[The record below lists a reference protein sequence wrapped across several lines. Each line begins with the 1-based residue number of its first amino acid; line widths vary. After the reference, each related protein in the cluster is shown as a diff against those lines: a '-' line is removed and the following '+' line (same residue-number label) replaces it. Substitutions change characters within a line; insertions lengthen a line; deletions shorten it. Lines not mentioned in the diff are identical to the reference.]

1 MILRLKNNQ
10 KRILLFVI
18 VVVSVVAG
26 VFFVF
31 RLAFFLLPFLIAFA
45 LSSLMEPVIKFFTNK
60 LHISRKIVAPVA
72 LLLLLAIIAL
82 LTILGVLRLID
93 EIKNL
98 ILVAPGFLSRV
109 YTQILELMNK
119 SSEYI
124 EWLPEEITANLGSVI
139 SNLSNTITN
148 FGKTI
153 VKGAFV
159 TAISLPEAIIF
170 TIITSLATFFM
181 MKDRHKIASAL
192 RHQLPES
199 WVNRLLAIKND
210 LFSAI
215 FGYLRAAMIIM
226 VITFTELLIGLSI
239 IGVEYSLLLAVV
251 IAVIDAL
258 PVLGA
263 GSVLIPWS
271 VYSFVTGD
279 IRMGVSILILY
290 VVVLVIRQTVEPKIV
305 GHQIGV
311 YPLLTLLAMYAGL
324 KLIGFAGLIIGPI
337 TFILIRNILTTIYK
351 NKSIKEILAPSSV
364 HKSVS
369 KENPN
374 VSEES
379 TDAVED
385 SADAVEENH
394 KEG

>member
-1 MILRLKNNQ
+1 MILKLKNNQ

-26 VFFVF
+26 VFIAF
-31 RLAFFLLPFLIAFA
+31 RLAFFLLPFLIAFS

-82 LTILGVLRLID
+82 LTVLGVLRLID
-93 EIKNL
+93 EIKHL
-98 ILVAPGFLSRV
+98 ISVAPGFLSNLYV
-109 YTQILELMNK
+109 QIMDLINN
-119 SSEYI
+119 SEYI
-124 EWLPEEITANLGSVI
+124 EWLPDEITSNLGSII

-148 FGKTI
+148 LGKTV
-153 VKGAFV
+153 VKGAYV

-170 TIITSLATFFM
+170 TIITILATFFM
-181 MKDRHKIASAL
+181 LKDRHKIASAL
-192 RHQLPES
+192 RHQLPEN
-199 WVNRLLAIKND
+199 WINRLLSIKND

-215 FGYLRAAMIIM
+215 FGYLRAALIIM

-239 IGVEYSLLLAVV
+239 IGVDYSLLLAVI

-258 PVLGA
+258 PILGT
-263 GSVLIPWS
+263 GGVLIPWS
-271 VYSFVTGD
+271 LYSFVTGD

-311 YPLLTLLAMYAGL
+311 YPLLTLLAMYTGL

-337 TFILIRNILTTIYK
+337 TFLLIRNILATIYK
-351 NKSIKEILAPSSV
+351 DKSIKEILSPSSARNPV
-364 HKSVS
+364 AAEDSGAAE
-369 KENPN
+369 ENADPT
-374 VSEES
+374 EES
-379 TDAVED
+379 
-385 SADAVEENH
+385 S
-394 KEG
+394 K